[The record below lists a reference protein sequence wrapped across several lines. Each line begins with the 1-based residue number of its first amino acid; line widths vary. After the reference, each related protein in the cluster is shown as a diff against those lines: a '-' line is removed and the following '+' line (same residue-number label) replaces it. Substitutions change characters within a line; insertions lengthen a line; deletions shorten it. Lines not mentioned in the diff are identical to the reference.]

1 MALTPSVVRLG
12 HARVLVVLGLGRIW
26 MGVLV
31 LALGGVVIPLVFGWA
46 AGFPAPLWP
55 WELLWPV
62 LGVGVALIV
71 APFVLGDVL
80 WLSRRTGWVHAGFLA
95 LRRKYPLASVRAVRL
110 EVRPSGPRWF
120 WYSLGLLV
128 DGSQT
133 PESLSV
139 SGLGGGPGG
148 PLGPSRDRVG
158 KKAQALADFLG
169 VPLQEK
175 VLEGP
180 PEWARWW

>member
-1 MALTPSVVRLG
+1 MAFTPSVVRLG
-12 HARVLVVLGLGRIW
+12 RARVLVVLGMERVWI
-26 MGVLV
+26 GVLA
-31 LALGGVVIPLVFGWA
+31 LALGGVVLPLVFGWA
-46 AGFPAPLWP
+46 AGFPAALWAWEPLWP
-55 WELLWPV
+55 L
-62 LGVGVALIV
+62 LGVGVALIG
-71 APFVLGDVL
+71 APFALGDVL
-80 WLSRRTGWVHAGFLA
+80 WFSQRTGWVHAGFLA

-110 EVRPSGPRWF
+110 EVRPPGTRWF
-120 WYSLGLLV
+120 WYWLSLLV

-133 PESLSV
+133 PEPLSG

-148 PLGPSRDRVG
+148 PPGPSRDRVR

-169 VPLQEK
+169 VPLEEK